1 MQFTNILSVAAC
13 LALAQA
19 FPTLNFKRDS
29 VDVTFNGAADA
40 SYTISVPLD
49 GAPHLTN
56 NVLSISSI
64 SSSYDI
70 GQFCTIDHV
79 DNVPT
84 ALVEGPPGTWVVG
97 PPQTIISITCTS
109 GSTPPPPAT
118 VEIEFDG
125 AADAKYTLT
134 VPLDGSVTPTSMF
147 LQQS

>member
-1 MQFTNILSVAAC
+1 MQFTNILSIAAC

-19 FPTLNFKRDS
+19 LPTLNFKRDS

-56 NVLSISSI
+56 NILSISSI

-79 DNVPT
+79 DDVPT

-97 PPQTIISITCTS
+97 PPQTIISISCTS
-109 GSTPPPPAT
+109 SSTPPPPAT

-134 VPLDGSVTPTSMF
+134 VPLDGSVTPTSM
-147 LQQS
+147 LP